1 MFSLYTFSDDTALMN
16 HIYRTKLID
25 NKLTTAGLLS
35 VVLTASLLATGC
47 STTTK
52 ESRKNTDSQ
61 PVIKQLSEPSLAY
74 LSDTTKMSNANQSDV
89 EAWVTIAKSNYE
101 AKRYARAL
109 RAANK
114 ALSIDKGMVDARQI
128 AMLSAVKVMESNIDA
143 YHDDALMDSGDKT
156 MFKDTLTDITS
167 LINASN

>member
-35 VVLTASLLATGC
+35 VVLTASLLTTGC

-52 ESRKNTDSQ
+52 ESQQNTDSQ
-61 PVIKQLSEPSLAY
+61 PIVKQLSEPSLAY
-74 LSDTTKMSNANQSDV
+74 LSDATEMSNANQSDV
-89 EAWVTIAKSNYE
+89 EAWMTIAKSNYE

-109 RAANK
+109 RAANE
-114 ALSIDKGMVDARQI
+114 ALSIDNEMVDARQI

-167 LINASN
+167 LINTSN